1 MSPRPSRPFSRNP
14 AGRKAVRGGVLFSVV
29 VMALVITLLTA
40 IMSNLGVIAGLSGR
54 LLDASAKDR
63 MNGAVVGAIWADAR
77 TELANA
83 GSFAAADNGAAVRR
97 ARITGLLSVPAGNL
111 GAPGY
116 QPALVFGDLGTTLF
130 AKANALAPSPAGAV
144 HPLLACAGFS
154 HRQTISGTASPS
166 PRIRSADFSFVLGL
180 REVPVTE
187 VGFYCTDSY
196 LAGSTNVALTVNGTA
211 VFPRGFVGGDGAP
224 VLAASTLVATSGAVG
239 GLVTSDRSFVSPLYQ
254 TTLGVEPATVLFA
267 PANLVGVAASQ
278 GYFDQATAVASVV
291 AGTLY
296 NAPAGVV
303 LRPFPG
309 PTGPKRVVVTLNSL
323 TGVGTRLFVAFASAA
338 DRANGVVVIGDGGTP
353 AGSNKSV
360 VSNGALWLWGNN
372 TQAALVGTNYGAVRL
387 NDGTWNE
394 TGPAPGQPPLNLA
407 WTGHIAAVGPTVWT
421 SSQDGDSSQL
431 VVNGSLLTGQPSG
444 SGVGAITVNQ
454 VTGSN
459 LQNQAARFLF
469 AASVR

>member
-1 MSPRPSRPFSRNP
+1 MNSRLSNLSSRIPS
-14 AGRKAVRGGVLFSVV
+14 GRKRVRGGVLFSVV
-29 VMALVITLLTA
+29 VMALVITLLTS
-40 IMSNLGVIAGLSGR
+40 IMGNLGVIAGLSGR

-63 MNGAVVGAIWADAR
+63 MNGAIVGAIWADAR
-77 TELANA
+77 TELANG
-83 GSFAAADNGAAVRR
+83 GSFASADNGAAVRLD
-97 ARITGLLSVPAGNL
+97 RITGLLSVPAGNL

-116 QPALVFGDLGTTLF
+116 LPDLTFGDLGTTLF
-130 AKANALAPSPAGAV
+130 SKANPLGPSPAGAV

-154 HRQTISGTASPS
+154 HRQMITGSASPS
-166 PRIRSADFSFVLGL
+166 PRVRSADFSFALGL
-180 REVPVTE
+180 REAPVTE
-187 VGFYCTDSY
+187 VAFFCTDSY
-196 LAGSTNVALTVNGTA
+196 LAGGTNVAVTVNGTA
-211 VFPRGFVGGDGAP
+211 VFPRGFVGGDGVT
-224 VLAASTLVATSGAVG
+224 VLAASTLVATSGTVG
-239 GLVTSDRSFVSPLYQ
+239 GLVTSGRPFISPLYQ
-254 TTLGVEPATVLFA
+254 TTLRMEPASVLFA
-267 PANLVGVAASQ
+267 PANLVGMAASQ

-309 PTGPKRVVVTLNSL
+309 LTGPKRVVVTLNSL

-360 VSNGALWLWGNN
+360 GTNGALWLWGNN
-372 TQAALVGTNYGAVRL
+372 TQAVLVGTNYGVVRL
-387 NDGTWNE
+387 NDGTWSE
-394 TGPAPGQPPLNLA
+394 SGPGQPALSLA

-421 SSQDGDSSQL
+421 TSQAAGGSLL
-431 VVNGSLLTGQPSG
+431 VVNGSVLTGQPTG
-444 SGVGAITVNQ
+444 SGVAALTVNQ
-454 VTGSN
+454 ITGSN